1 MKDEKSFEE
10 LIDDLENIA
19 ELLESDKLNLDES
32 IQKFEEGMKTAKI
45 CNEKLENAEKK
56 INILLEKNGEIIEEN
71 FNVGEE

>member
-32 IQKFEEGMKTAKI
+32 IQKFEEGMKTARL

-56 INILLEKNGEIIEEN
+56 INILLEKNGEIIEEK